1 MSEGDRAM
9 GRTDEKR
16 GSEGVYAVRED
27 DRGRL
32 IYMHRMILGIDPD
45 DTERIVEHKN
55 GRTLD
60 NRRAN
65 LRIVGEGD

>member
-27 DRGRL
+27 DRGR
-32 IYMHRMILGIDPD
+32 
-45 DTERIVEHKN
+45 
-55 GRTLD
+55 
-60 NRRAN
+60 
-65 LRIVGEGD
+65 